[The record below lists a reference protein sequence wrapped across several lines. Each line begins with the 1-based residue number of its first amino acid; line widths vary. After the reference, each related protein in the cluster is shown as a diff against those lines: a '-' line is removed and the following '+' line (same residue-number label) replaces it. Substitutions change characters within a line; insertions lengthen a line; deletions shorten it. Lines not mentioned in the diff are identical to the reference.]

1 MVQLQSKFFFIGVHI
16 LLTYICRP
24 HQHKSTTAKDWAD
37 SLNKIRRKLAMR
49 LNHQTSISFAAQ
61 TYTHAVDSNTTD
73 AAATISDALEPF
85 NRLQSHADLFA
96 THIYR
101 KTGCTELWR
110 DANAVTVQVK
120 EVVDLLQDLLCSAL
134 SGVADLKKAHLDG
147 SLLYLAQ

>member
-1 MVQLQSKFFFIGVHI
+1 MAQ
-16 LLTYICRP
+16 
-24 HQHKSTTAKDWAD
+24 DWND

-61 TYTHAVDSNTTD
+61 TYTHAVDSNTAD
-73 AAATISDALEPF
+73 AAAAISDALEPF
-85 NRLQSHADLFA
+85 NRLQSHADLLT

-101 KTGCTELWR
+101 KMGCMDLWR
-110 DANAVTVQVK
+110 EANAVIVQVK
-120 EVVDLLQDLLCSAL
+120 KVVDLLQDLLCSAL